1 MQPRS
6 RRLPGSGGLSI
17 HVLEWSVEGTPLV
30 LVHGFGNEAHIW
42 DDFAPVVAPHYRTVA
57 VDLRGHGDSDRDP
70 ERRYDY
76 EHHVADLEA
85 VTDALGIERLVLV
98 GHSFGG
104 RTSTFFA
111 AKHPERMAGLVI
123 VDIGPEHDPRGTT
136 RIRMEVMQ
144 RGDGSLASIAE
155 YERVLAHNFPAGSPD
170 ALRRMAQHEL
180 RQRADG
186 RFERKADPAFMA
198 GRFESA
204 QGAPG
209 SIESTGG
216 VPRSEAKP
224 SEAEDGDTAKRLWD
238 ALARI
243 PCPTLVV
250 RGAASDILSPE
261 IADRMVDDVLPNGRL
276 AVVPRAAHSVMT
288 DNPAGFA
295 EAVAGFVLG

>member
-1 MQPRS
+1 MQPSS
-6 RRLPGSGGLSI
+6 RRISTDSGVSI
-17 HVLEWSVEGTPLV
+17 HVLEWSETGTPLV

-42 DDFAPVVAPHYRTVA
+42 DDFAPLVAPHYRTVA
-57 VDLRGHGDSDRDP
+57 VDLRGHGDSSHDP

-76 EHHVADLEA
+76 DFHVADLEA
-85 VTDALGIERLVLV
+85 VTAALGIERLVLV

-104 RTSTFFA
+104 RTSMLFA
-111 AKHPERMAGLVI
+111 AKHPELMAGLVI

-144 RGDGSLASIAE
+144 RGDGSFASIAE

-170 ALRRMAQHEL
+170 ALRRMARHEL

-186 RFERKADPAFMA
+186 RFERKADPAFMTARA
-198 GRFESA
+198 G
-204 QGAPG
+204 
-209 SIESTGG
+209 T
-216 VPRSEAKP
+216 
-224 SEAEDGDTAKRLWD
+224 SEAEGEAHERDTAKRLWD

-261 IADRMVDDVLPNGRL
+261 VADRMVDDVLAKGQL
-276 AVVPRAAHSVMT
+276 AIVPRSAHSVMT

-295 EAVAGFVLG
+295 EAVGSFVLG

>member
-1 MQPRS
+1 V
-6 RRLPGSGGLSI
+6 PGADGLQI
-17 HVLEWSVEGTPLV
+17 HLLEWSEAGTPLV

-42 DDFAPVVAPHYRTVA
+42 DDFAPVVAPHYHTVA
-57 VDLRGHGDSDRDP
+57 VDLRGHGDSDHDP

-76 EHHVADLEA
+76 EHHVADLET
-85 VTDALGIERLVLV
+85 VTAALGIERLVLV

-104 RTSTFFA
+104 RTSTLFA

-144 RGDGSLASIAE
+144 RGDGSFADPAE
-155 YERVLAHNFPAGSPD
+155 YERVLAHNFPAGSEG
-170 ALRRMAQHEL
+170 ALRRMARHEL

-198 GRFESA
+198 GRPVVSE
-204 QGAPG
+204 QGPP
-209 SIESTGG
+209 SSKSSTGSA
-216 VPRSEAKP
+216 PRSEATRGLASREP
-224 SEAEDGDTAKRLWD
+224 SEEEIVAKRLWD

-261 IADRMVDDVLPNGRL
+261 IADRMVDDVLVKGRL

-295 EAVAGFVLG
+295 EAVSAFVLG

>member
-6 RRLPGSGGLSI
+6 RMLPGADGLAI
-17 HVLEWSVEGTPLV
+17 HVLEWSDEGTPLV

-42 DDFAPVVAPHYRTVA
+42 DDFAPLVAPHYRTLA
-57 VDLRGHGDSDRDP
+57 VDLRGHGDSDHDP

-76 EHHVADLEA
+76 DHHVADLEA
-85 VTDALGIERLVLV
+85 VTAALGIERLVLV

-104 RTSTFFA
+104 RTAMLFA

-144 RGDGSLASIAE
+144 RGDGSFASPAE
-155 YERVLAHNFPAGSPD
+155 YEQVLAHNYPAGSPA
-170 ALRRMAQHEL
+170 ALRRMARHEL
-180 RQRADG
+180 RQRPDG
-186 RFERKADPAFMA
+186 RYVRKADPAFM
-198 GRFESA
+198 GGGE
-204 QGAPG
+204 QGDAALA
-209 SIESTGG
+209 
-216 VPRSEAKP
+216 EAH
-224 SEAEDGDTAKRLWD
+224 ERDTAKRLWD

-261 IADRMVDDVLPNGRL
+261 TADRMVEDVLARGEL
-276 AVVPRAAHSVMT
+276 AVVPQSAHSVMT
-288 DNPAGFA
+288 DNPPGFA
-295 EAVAGFVLG
+295 EAVSRFVLG

>member
-1 MQPRS
+1 MEPRS
-6 RRLPGSGGLSI
+6 RRIPGSDGLSI
-17 HVLEWSVEGTPLV
+17 HVLEWSDEGTPLV

-42 DDFAPVVAPHYRTVA
+42 DDFAAIVAPHYRTIA
-57 VDLRGHGDSDRDP
+57 VDLRGHGDSDHDP

-76 EHHVADLEA
+76 DFHVADLEA
-85 VTDALGIERLVLV
+85 ATAALGIERLVLV

-104 RTSTFFA
+104 RTSMLFA

-136 RIRMEVMQ
+136 RIRLEVMQ
-144 RGDGSLASIAE
+144 RGDGSFASPAE
-155 YERVLAHNFPAGSPD
+155 YERVLAHNFPAGSEG

-180 RQRADG
+180 RRRADG
-186 RFERKADPAFMA
+186 RYERKADPAFMA
-198 GRFESA
+198 GR
-204 QGAPG
+204 PG
-209 SIESTGG
+209 T
-216 VPRSEAKP
+216 SEADG
-224 SEAEDGDTAKRLWD
+224 EARERDTAKRLWD

-261 IADRMVDDVLPNGRL
+261 IADRMVDDVLPKGQL
-276 AVVPRAAHSVMT
+276 AIVPRSAHSVMT

-295 EAVAGFVLG
+295 EAVGAFLLG

>member
-6 RRLPGSGGLSI
+6 RRIPGADGLSL
-17 HVLEWSVEGTPLV
+17 HVLEWSEQGTPLL

-42 DDFAPVVAPHYRTVA
+42 DDFAPLVAPHYRTIA
-57 VDLRGHGDSDRDP
+57 VDLRGHGDSDHDP

-76 EHHVADLEA
+76 DHHVADLEA
-85 VTDALGIERLVLV
+85 VTAALGIERLVLV

-104 RTSTFFA
+104 RTSMLFA
-111 AKHPERMAGLVI
+111 ARHPERMAGLVI

-144 RGDGSLASIAE
+144 RGDGSFVAVSD
-155 YERVLAHNFPAGSPD
+155 YEAVLAHNFPAGSPE
-170 ALRRMAQHEL
+170 ALRRMARHEL
-180 RQRADG
+180 RQREDG
-186 RFERKADPAFMA
+186 RWLRKADPAFMT
-198 GRFESA
+198 GRPDA
-204 QGAPG
+204 
-209 SIESTGG
+209 
-216 VPRSEAKP
+216 
-224 SEAEDGDTAKRLWD
+224 SEAEAEARERDTAKRLWD

-261 IADRMVDDVLPNGRL
+261 IADRMVDDVLANGRL
-276 AVVPRAAHSVMT
+276 AIVPHSAHSVMT

-295 EAVAGFVLG
+295 QAVSNFVLG

>member
-6 RRLPGSGGLSI
+6 RRIPGSDGLSI
-17 HVLEWSVEGTPLV
+17 HVLEWSESGTPLV

-42 DDFAPVVAPHYRTVA
+42 DDFAPLVAPHYRTVA
-57 VDLRGHGDSDRDP
+57 VDLRGHGDSDHDP
-70 ERRYDY
+70 EARYDY
-76 EHHVADLEA
+76 DFHVADLEA
-85 VTDALGIERLVLV
+85 VTAALGIERLVLV

-104 RTSTFFA
+104 RTSMLFA

-136 RIRMEVMQ
+136 RIRLEVMQ
-144 RGDGSLASIAE
+144 RGDGSFAAPTE

-180 RQRADG
+180 RQREDG
-186 RFERKADPAFMA
+186 RWLRKADPAFMTARA
-198 GRFESA
+198 G
-204 QGAPG
+204 
-209 SIESTGG
+209 
-216 VPRSEAKP
+216 
-224 SEAEDGDTAKRLWD
+224 EAEAEAQERDTAKRLWD

-243 PCPTLVV
+243 SCPTLVV

-261 IADRMVDDVLPNGRL
+261 IADRMADEVLAKGQL

-295 EAVAGFVLG
+295 EAVTGFVLG

>member
-6 RRLPGSGGLSI
+6 RRLPGSDGLSI
-17 HVLEWSVEGTPLV
+17 HVLEWSAAGTPLV

-42 DDFAPVVAPHYRTVA
+42 DDFAPVVANHYRTVA
-57 VDLRGHGDSDRDP
+57 VDLRGHGDSDHDP

-85 VTDALGIERLVLV
+85 VTAALGIERLVLV

-104 RTSTFFA
+104 RTSILFA

-144 RGDGSLASIAE
+144 RGDGSFAEPAE

-170 ALRRMAQHEL
+170 ALRRMARCEL

-198 GRFESA
+198 GRPG
-204 QGAPG
+204 QG
-209 SIESTGG
+209 
-216 VPRSEAKP
+216 
-224 SEAEDGDTAKRLWD
+224 EAEAEARERDTAKRLWD

-261 IADRMVDDVLPNGRL
+261 IADRMVDDVLVKGQL

-288 DNPAGFA
+288 DNPAGFV
-295 EAVAGFVLG
+295 EAVSAFVLG

>member
-6 RRLPGSGGLSI
+6 RRLPGSDGLSI
-17 HVLEWSVEGTPLV
+17 HVLEWSEAGTPLV

-57 VDLRGHGDSDRDP
+57 LDLRGHGDSDHDP

-85 VTDALGIERLVLV
+85 VTAALGIERLVLV

-104 RTSTFFA
+104 RTGVLFA

-144 RGDGSLASIAE
+144 RGDGSFAEPAE

-170 ALRRMAQHEL
+170 ALRRMARHEL

-198 GRFESA
+198 GRPG
-204 QGAPG
+204 QG
-209 SIESTGG
+209 
-216 VPRSEAKP
+216 
-224 SEAEDGDTAKRLWD
+224 EAEAEARERDSAKRLWD

-261 IADRMVDDVLPNGRL
+261 IADRMVDDVLVKGQL
-276 AVVPRAAHSVMT
+276 AVVPRSAHSVMT
-288 DNPAGFA
+288 DNPRGFA
-295 EAVAGFVLG
+295 EAVSAFVLG

>member
-1 MQPRS
+1 MEPRS
-6 RRLPGSGGLSI
+6 RRLPGSDGLSI
-17 HVLEWSVEGTPLV
+17 HVLEWSESGTPLV

-42 DDFAPVVAPHYRTVA
+42 DDFAPLVAPHYRTVA
-57 VDLRGHGDSDRDP
+57 VDLRGHGDSDHDP

-76 EHHVADLEA
+76 DFHVADLEA
-85 VTDALGIERLVLV
+85 VTAALGIDRLVLV

-104 RTSTFFA
+104 RTSMLFA

-144 RGDGSLASIAE
+144 RGDGSFATPAE
-155 YERVLAHNFPAGSPD
+155 YERVLAHNFPAGSEA

-180 RQRADG
+180 RQREDG
-186 RFERKADPAFMA
+186 RWVRKADPAFMGGRA
-198 GRFESA
+198 GA
-204 QGAPG
+204 
-209 SIESTGG
+209 
-216 VPRSEAKP
+216 
-224 SEAEDGDTAKRLWD
+224 SEAEAEAGERDTAKRLWD

-261 IADRMVDDVLPNGRL
+261 IADRMVDDVLVKGQL
-276 AVVPRAAHSVMT
+276 AVVPRSAHSVMT

-295 EAVAGFVLG
+295 EAVGAFVLG

>member
-6 RRLPGSGGLSI
+6 RRLLGSDGLSI
-17 HVLEWSVEGTPLV
+17 HVLEWSESGTPLV

-42 DDFAPVVAPHYRTVA
+42 DDFAPLVAPHYRTIA
-57 VDLRGHGDSDRDP
+57 VDLRGHGDSDHDP

-76 EHHVADLEA
+76 DFHVADLEA
-85 VTDALGIERLVLV
+85 VTAALGIERLVLV

-104 RTSTFFA
+104 RTSMLFA
-111 AKHPERMAGLVI
+111 AKHPERMAGVVI

-144 RGDGSLASIAE
+144 RGDGSFATPAE

-180 RQRADG
+180 RQRDDG
-186 RFERKADPAFMA
+186 RWVRKADPAFMA
-198 GRFESA
+198 GRA
-204 QGAPG
+204 GA
-209 SIESTGG
+209 
-216 VPRSEAKP
+216 
-224 SEAEDGDTAKRLWD
+224 SEAEAEAGERDTAKRLWD

-261 IADRMVDDVLPNGRL
+261 IADRMVDDVLAKGQL
-276 AVVPRAAHSVMT
+276 AVVPRSAHSVMT

-295 EAVAGFVLG
+295 EAVGAFVLG

>member
-1 MQPRS
+1 MEPRS
-6 RRLPGSGGLSI
+6 RRLPGSDGLSI
-17 HVLEWSVEGTPLV
+17 HVLEWSESGTPLV

-42 DDFAPVVAPHYRTVA
+42 DDFAPLVAPHYRTVA
-57 VDLRGHGDSDRDP
+57 VDLRGHGDSDHDP

-76 EHHVADLEA
+76 DFHVADLEA
-85 VTDALGIERLVLV
+85 VTAALGIERLVLV

-104 RTSTFFA
+104 RTSMLFA

-144 RGDGSLASIAE
+144 RGDGSFATPAE
-155 YERVLAHNFPAGSPD
+155 YERVLAHNFPAGSEA

-180 RQRADG
+180 RQREDG
-186 RFERKADPAFMA
+186 RWVRKADPAFMGGRA
-198 GRFESA
+198 GA
-204 QGAPG
+204 
-209 SIESTGG
+209 
-216 VPRSEAKP
+216 
-224 SEAEDGDTAKRLWD
+224 SEAEAEAGERDTAKRLWD

-261 IADRMVDDVLPNGRL
+261 IADRMVDDVLVKGQL
-276 AVVPRAAHSVMT
+276 AVVPRSAHSVMT

-295 EAVAGFVLG
+295 EAVGAFVLG

>member
-6 RRLPGSGGLSI
+6 RRIPGDGGVSL
-17 HVLEWSVEGTPLV
+17 HVLEWSDTGTPLV

-42 DDFAPVVAPHYRTVA
+42 DDFAPLVAPHYRTVA
-57 VDLRGHGDSDRDP
+57 VDLRGHGDSAHDP

-76 EHHVADLEA
+76 DFHVADLEA
-85 VTDALGIERLVLV
+85 VTAALGIDRLVLV

-104 RTSTFFA
+104 RTSMLFA

-144 RGDGSLASIAE
+144 RGDGSFASPAE
-155 YERVLAHNFPAGSPD
+155 YERVLAHNFPAGSEG
-170 ALRRMAQHEL
+170 ALRRMAHHEL
-180 RQRADG
+180 RQRADR
-186 RFERKADPAFMA
+186 RFERKADPSFMA
-198 GRFESA
+198 GRA
-204 QGAPG
+204 D
-209 SIESTGG
+209 T
-216 VPRSEAKP
+216 
-224 SEAEDGDTAKRLWD
+224 SEAEAETHERDTAKRLWD

-261 IADRMVDDVLPNGRL
+261 IADRMVDDVLAKGQL
-276 AVVPRAAHSVMT
+276 AIVPRSAHSVMT

-295 EAVAGFVLG
+295 EAVGSFVLG

>member
-6 RRLPGSGGLSI
+6 RRLQGSDGLSI
-17 HVLEWSVEGTPLV
+17 HVLEWSDEGTPLV

-57 VDLRGHGDSDRDP
+57 VDLRGHGDSDHDS

-76 EHHVADLEA
+76 DHHVADLEA
-85 VTDALGIERLVLV
+85 VTAALGMERLVLV

-104 RTSTFFA
+104 RTSILFA

-144 RGDGSLASIAE
+144 RGDGSFAEPAE

-170 ALRRMAQHEL
+170 ALRRMARHEL

-186 RFERKADPAFMA
+186 RWERKADPAFMA
-198 GRFESA
+198 GRPG
-204 QGAPG
+204 QG
-209 SIESTGG
+209 EE
-216 VPRSEAKP
+216 EADVR
-224 SEAEDGDTAKRLWD
+224 ERDTAKRLWD

-261 IADRMVDDVLPNGRL
+261 IADRMVDDVLVKGQL
-276 AVVPRAAHSVMT
+276 AVVARAAHSVMT
-288 DNPAGFA
+288 DNPRGFA
-295 EAVAGFVLG
+295 EAVSAFVLG

>member
-1 MQPRS
+1 MEPRS
-6 RRLPGSGGLSI
+6 LRLRGADGFSI
-17 HVLEWSVEGTPLV
+17 HALEWSEEGTPLV

-42 DDFAPVVAPHYRTVA
+42 DDFASVVAPHYRTVA
-57 VDLRGHGDSDRDP
+57 VDLRGHGDSDHDP

-85 VTDALGIERLVLV
+85 VTAALGIERLVLV

-104 RTSTFFA
+104 RACTLFA

-144 RGDGSLASIAE
+144 RGDGSFADPAE

-170 ALRRMAQHEL
+170 ALRRMARHEL

-186 RFERKADPAFMA
+186 RWERKADPGFMA
-198 GRFESA
+198 GRPG
-204 QGAPG
+204 QG
-209 SIESTGG
+209 
-216 VPRSEAKP
+216 
-224 SEAEDGDTAKRLWD
+224 EAEAEARERDTAKRLWD

-261 IADRMVDDVLPNGRL
+261 IADRMVDDVLAKGQL
-276 AVVPRAAHSVMT
+276 AIVPRAAHSVMT
-288 DNPAGFA
+288 DNPPGFA
-295 EAVAGFVLG
+295 EAVAAFVLG